1 MNATI
6 AIPIADGQVYG
17 HFGQASRFRVYTI
30 ADDRVTTTEEFT
42 VNGGGHEELALELV
56 MRSVNAV
63 ICGEIGPGAQGALMA
78 AGVLALAGVE
88 GDADAAV
95 EQLIDGTLEAL
106 RNLANCSHH
115 AHGGCGGHCGHEGGH
130 CGHEGGHCGHE
141 GGHCGHGG
149 CCH

>member
-6 AIPIADGQVYG
+6 AIPVKDGQVFP
-17 HFGQASRFRVYTI
+17 HFGKAERFKVYTI
-30 ADDRVTTTEEFT
+30 ADDRVTTTVEFET
-42 VNGGGHEELALELV
+42 EGAAHEELALKLV
-56 MRSVNAV
+56 MHGVNAV
-63 ICGEIGPGAQGALMA
+63 LCGEIGPGAQGALMA
-78 AGVLALAGVE
+78 AGVITLAGVE

-115 AHGGCGGHCGHEGGH
+115 AHGGCGGHCG
-130 CGHEGGHCGHE
+130 CGHE